1 MKLFIKKIINSDQ
14 LIKVRNFI
22 NYKPVHMSI
31 SKIKKTSSVS
41 DAFCWRTDN
50 GFTTSFNY
58 SDILNLFYKIKN
70 SYVDIYFYTKK
81 NILIKKLTLTNLK
94 YSNKILINKKLLNGT
109 EDYGSFYIYHVYNK
123 KIQNNFIISN
133 RCYLGFSKDNSL
145 SSFVHGNTLAKYQNI
160 DGGKKNSD
168 IIKISPFIN
177 QNYRIQNYFRNFD
190 KTEIF
195 YNNPTS
201 KVIKFSIDNRHYVLK
216 PGHSTMINIYKQKNI
231 TTKSNCLFFRPLI
244 FNYKNNYLD
253 VYHG

>member
-1 MKLFIKKIINSDQ
+1 
-14 LIKVRNFI
+14 
-22 NYKPVHMSI
+22 
-31 SKIKKTSSVS
+31 
-41 DAFCWRTDN
+41 
-50 GFTTSFNY
+50 
-58 SDILNLFYKIKN
+58 
-70 SYVDIYFYTKK
+70 
-81 NILIKKLTLTNLK
+81 
-94 YSNKILINKKLLNGT
+94 
-109 EDYGSFYIYHVYNK
+109 
-123 KIQNNFIISN
+123 
-133 RCYLGFSKDNSL
+133 
-145 SSFVHGNTLAKYQNI
+145 VHGNTLAKYQNI